1 MHNSL
6 PTKNAGHVLSNLVS
20 VFLNLY
26 QICNDHK
33 KDQGFEISFSVPQN
47 TYRNGCLGSIVLN
60 MSTSLYA

>member
-47 TYRNGCLGSIVLN
+47 TYELLIV
-60 MSTSLYA
+60 